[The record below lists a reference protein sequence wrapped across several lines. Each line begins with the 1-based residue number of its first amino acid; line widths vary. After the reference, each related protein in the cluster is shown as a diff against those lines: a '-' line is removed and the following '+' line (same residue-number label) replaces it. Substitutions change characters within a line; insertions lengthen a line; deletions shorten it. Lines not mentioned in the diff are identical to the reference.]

1 MIHCAAAK
9 RRRKTRLP
17 QLLCMRSRRNYYLTS
32 GGGRGPGPGSQ
43 EAVAV
48 VLRLRLR
55 ICVLRYDPQQR

>member
-1 MIHCAAAK
+1 MIHRAAAK

-32 GGGRGPGPGSQ
+32 GGGPGPGSQ